1 MKMCCRKSGFTLIEV
16 LVTLVV
22 VAIGLASILPM
33 LSAGIFGDSSAA
45 DITIAL
51 NLAQEKMEEVRA
63 SATYA
68 GIDGFASAKSGLG
81 GDFSR
86 FQREVT
92 VASDPKEVNV
102 IIYWEVRGPEGEHSL
117 TLASLFA
124 DYDY

>member
-51 NLAQEKMEEVRA
+51 NSSIGRNFVKL
-63 SATYA
+63 SNL
-68 GIDGFASAKSGLG
+68 I
-81 GDFSR
+81 
-86 FQREVT
+86 
-92 VASDPKEVNV
+92 
-102 IIYWEVRGPEGEHSL
+102 
-117 TLASLFA
+117 
-124 DYDY
+124 